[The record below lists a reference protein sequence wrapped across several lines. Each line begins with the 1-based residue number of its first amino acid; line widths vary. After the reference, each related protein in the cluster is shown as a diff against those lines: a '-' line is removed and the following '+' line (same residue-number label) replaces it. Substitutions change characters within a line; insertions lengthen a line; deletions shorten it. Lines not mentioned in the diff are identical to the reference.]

1 MHPGGD
7 HVRVLYVFLDIAEYL
22 SQTIFLKDKCF
33 FYYDALLQP
42 SRLSNRMPSI
52 TTNHCAPLFQCKH
65 SNERHFNYVV
75 DLAIQAIM

>member
-1 MHPGGD
+1 M
-7 HVRVLYVFLDIAEYL
+7 
-22 SQTIFLKDKCF
+22 F
-33 FYYDALLQP
+33 FCYDALLQP
-42 SRLSNRMPSI
+42 SRLSNMMPSI